1 MPMIIDRLT
10 KLIDEDPRTQ
20 KDLCDALGIG
30 TSTLNNWI
38 KRHTDP
44 AARFIIPICEFFGV
58 SPSYLLTGEE
68 QNPDAYAL
76 GKEDREILRL
86 FHRLPRDARI
96 EFKGEIKGYLKAIET
111 EEDDHLD
118 GTTAK

>member
-1 MPMIIDRLT
+1 MIIDRLT

-111 EEDDHLD
+111 EEHDHLD